1 MSAPETLV
9 RTLWFVWWMT
19 WLAAAAWSDRAVKRP
34 PRHTQIVYRVLAGA
48 GAVLLF
54 GLFRHEL
61 SVERILWSTPVAIAW
76 ALVAI
81 TAIGLLFSW
90 WARIHLG
97 RLWSSSVGR
106 KAEHRVVDTGP
117 YGLVRHPIYSGIT
130 LASLATASLRG
141 TVAAWLGA
149 AVMTFGWIV
158 KARMEERF
166 LRDELGANAY
176 DAYAG
181 RVPMLIPFLRIDK
194 TSDQPL
200 ASAGSDSP
208 GQRGKELERD

>member
-1 MSAPETLV
+1 MPAPEIVV
-9 RTLWFVWWMT
+9 RSLWLVWWLT

-34 PRHTQIVYRVLAGA
+34 PRRTQIVYRVLAAA
-48 GAVLLF
+48 GAVLLL
-54 GLFRHEL
+54 GLARHEL
-61 SVERILWSTPVAIAW
+61 SVEGILWSTPAAIAW
-76 ALVAI
+76 PLVAI
-81 TAIGLLFSW
+81 TAIGLLFTW

-130 LASLATASLRG
+130 LASFATAALRG

-149 AVMTFGWIV
+149 AVMTFGWVV
-158 KARMEERF
+158 KARMEEQF

-176 DAYAG
+176 DAYAR
-181 RVPMLIPFLRIDK
+181 RVPMLIPFSKARR
-194 TSDQPL
+194 PV
-200 ASAGSDSP
+200 G
-208 GQRGKELERD
+208 

>member
-1 MSAPETLV
+1 MPAAEIVV
-9 RTLWFVWWMT
+9 RTLWLGWWIS

-34 PRHTQIVYRVLAGA
+34 PRRTQIVYRVLAAA
-48 GAVLLF
+48 GAVLLL
-54 GLFRHEL
+54 GLARREL
-61 SVERILWSTPVAIAW
+61 SVEGILWSTPAAIAW
-76 ALVAI
+76 ALVAM
-81 TAIGLLFSW
+81 TAIGLLFTW

-130 LASLATASLRG
+130 LASIATAALRG

-158 KARMEERF
+158 KARMEEQF

-176 DAYAG
+176 DAYAR
-181 RVPMLIPFLRIDK
+181 RVPMLIPFSKARK
-194 TSDQPL
+194 P
-200 ASAGSDSP
+200 AG
-208 GQRGKELERD
+208 

>member
-1 MSAPETLV
+1 MVV
-9 RTLWFVWWMT
+9 RILWFAWWIT
-19 WLAAAAWSDRAVKRP
+19 WLVAAAWSDRAVKRP
-34 PRHTQIVYRVLAGA
+34 PRRTQIVYRLLAAG

-61 SVERILWSTPVAIAW
+61 SFERILWSTPVAIAW

-81 TAIGLLFSW
+81 AAIGLLFTW

-106 KAEHRVVDTGP
+106 KAEHRVVDSGP

-130 LASLATASLRG
+130 LASFATAALRG
-141 TVAAWLGA
+141 TVASWLGA
-149 AVMTFGWIV
+149 AVMTFGWVV
-158 KARMEERF
+158 KARMEEQF
-166 LRDELGANAY
+166 LRNELGVNAY

-181 RVPMLIPFLRIDK
+181 RVPMLIPFLRRNYRW
-194 TSDQPL
+194 SHQPL
-200 ASAGSDSP
+200 ASPAPDPPRERATHS
-208 GQRGKELERD
+208 GQD